1 MQTPLEIFFV
11 LLAIVVGASLMK
23 RRKGGGG
30 ALQCQINARKVS
42 LHP

>member
-23 RRKGGGG
+23 RRKGGEH
-30 ALQCQINARKVS
+30 CSAR
-42 LHP
+42 

>member
-23 RRKGGGG
+23 RRKGG